1 MSSLKAARADN
12 FYHPPDWDPRKQS
25 RAELA
30 AERLGEPKWKAHPLR
45 ERAKRLDEGI
55 LTVRFEMPFD
65 VRCTGCNNRI
75 GKGVRFN
82 AQKQCVGKYFS
93 TKIWSFTMM
102 CAVEDGT
109 WRTDRKRN
117 AHYIEVRTDPKAGD
131 YVVESGA
138 KRVGDL
144 DLVAGA
150 VVPSAEERGVEE
162 LGDPDER
169 VKRASDPF
177 YNLEHAPAAKLEVR
191 KRQVDR
197 IGQLEHQRDTAWRD
211 DYATSQLLRSGHRTR
226 RKEEFDQSARALAKG
241 LRLTLLP
248 AAAEDAAAVAGVRF
262 GESKRRR
269 DDAARRE
276 KRLRLLSGSIFG
288 DAAGA
293 TSGMDA
299 GAEAR
304 RLKALQ
310 LRRARDMKI
319 TNRSSPAQQRP
330 SRRQS
335 RHIARP
341 AAAADSTGGGGGN
354 GSGQAASNLVA
365 YSDTDDG
372 SE

>member
-1 MSSLKAARADN
+1 MSSLKAASADN
-12 FYHPPDWDPRKQS
+12 FYHPPDWDPRKHS

-30 AERLGEPKWKAHPLR
+30 AQRLGEPKWKAHPLR

-93 TKIWSFTMM
+93 TKIWSFKMM

-117 AHYIEVRTDPKAGD
+117 PHYIEVRTDPKAGD
-131 YVVESGA
+131 YVVENGA
-138 KRVGDL
+138 RRVGDL

-162 LGDPDER
+162 LGDPEER
-169 VKRASDPF
+169 VKRAADPF
-177 YNLEHAPAAKLEVR
+177 YSLEHAPSAKLEVR
-191 KRQVDR
+191 KRQADR
-197 IGQLEHQRDTAWRD
+197 IGQLEQQRQKAWRN
-211 DYATSQLLRSGHRTR
+211 DYATSQLLRAGHRTR
-226 RKEEFDQSARALAKG
+226 RKEEFDQNARALARG
-241 LRLTLLP
+241 IRLTLLP
-248 AAAEDAAAVAGVRF
+248 AAAEDAAAAAGVHF
-262 GESKRRR
+262 GEAKRRR
-269 DDAARRE
+269 NDAVRGE
-276 KRLRLLSGSIFG
+276 KRLWLLSGSIFG

-293 TSGMDA
+293 NPGVDA

-304 RLKALQ
+304 TLRALQ

-319 TNRSSPAQQRP
+319 TARP
-330 SRRQS
+330 SPSPPRQQPIHRQL
-335 RHIARP
+335 RHLAP
-341 AAAADSTGGGGGN
+341 PADSAGGSGGGP
-354 GSGQAASNLVA
+354 GQAASNLVA